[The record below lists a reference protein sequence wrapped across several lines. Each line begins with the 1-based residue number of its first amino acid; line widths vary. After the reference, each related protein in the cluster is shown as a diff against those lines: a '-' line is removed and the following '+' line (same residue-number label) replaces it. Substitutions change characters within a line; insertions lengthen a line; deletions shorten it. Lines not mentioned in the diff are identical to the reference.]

1 MEAFFT
7 TWIVVMLRTSA
18 LIAVMPAF
26 SMAGIPAK
34 IRVALGALTALFVTG
49 GQPAISLEGWSMV
62 HLVMLMG
69 SEILVGLLLGFV
81 SKMFFYAL
89 DIAGSLIAMSLGIMM
104 PTDINPYQTGQS
116 SIPTAIL
123 YQLAIM
129 ILFTTDM
136 HHWFFAGIAKSY
148 EVLPLGQA
156 NYGGHFIE
164 DLVKMTGSIFPI
176 GIMLAGPMMT
186 ISFVLLLL
194 FSFLGR
200 AVPQMNVFSESFSFR
215 ILTGL
220 LVLGMTCELMAERIA
235 QFIRG
240 IPTDLLNTAKGLM
253 S

>member
-81 SKMFFYAL
+81 SKLFFYAL

-104 PTDINPYQTGQS
+104 PTDINHTKPDNRLFPRPF
-116 SIPTAIL
+116 SIR
-123 YQLAIM
+123 LAIM

-156 NYGGHFIE
+156 LWRAFHRGSGQDDRKHFP
-164 DLVKMTGSIFPI
+164 DWDHDCRPHDDDIFYAPP
-176 GIMLAGPMMT
+176 A
-186 ISFVLLLL
+186 F
-194 FSFLGR
+194 FLPGQSG
-200 AVPQMNVFSESFSFR
+200 APDECFF
-215 ILTGL
+215 
-220 LVLGMTCELMAERIA
+220 
-235 QFIRG
+235 
-240 IPTDLLNTAKGLM
+240 
-253 S
+253 

>member
-1 MEAFFT
+1 
-7 TWIVVMLRTSA
+7 MLRTSA

-49 GQPAISLEGWSMV
+49 SQPAISLEGWSLV

-69 SEILVGLLLGFV
+69 SELVVGLLLGFV

-104 PTDINPYQTGQS
+104 PTDINPYQTGTS

-123 YQLAIM
+123 YQMAII

-148 EVLPLGQA
+148 QVLPIGQA
-156 NYGGHFIE
+156 H
-164 DLVKMTGSIFPI
+164 
-176 GIMLAGPMMT
+176 
-186 ISFVLLLL
+186 
-194 FSFLGR
+194 
-200 AVPQMNVFSESFSFR
+200 
-215 ILTGL
+215 
-220 LVLGMTCELMAERIA
+220 
-235 QFIRG
+235 
-240 IPTDLLNTAKGLM
+240 
-253 S
+253 